1 MFPVTLFK
9 IRVSAQFTIC
19 DQLRLRTPT
28 QLYSTGT
35 SRESS
40 PFSFLFRFYWVFEA
54 RTCVCVCVCVLECA
68 SKSVCVCVSVG
79 RWFGEWICAC
89 QVCEGTV
96 ASLSIHDSDSST
108 NHEYLINQP
117 TNPST
122 NHHVCLFLSSLLL
135 STQTK
140 LCRILFYPF
149 SSLLQPE
156 ESDQIE

>member
-54 RTCVCVCVCVLECA
+54 RTCVCVCVLECA
-68 SKSVCVCVSVG
+68 SKSVCVCVCLLVG
-79 RWFGEWICAC
+79 GLESGFVPVKFVRAPSL
-89 QVCEGTV
+89 VCRFTI
-96 ASLSIHDSDSST
+96 LTPPPIT
-108 NHEYLINQP
+108 N
-117 TNPST
+117 T
-122 NHHVCLFLSSLLL
+122 
-135 STQTK
+135 
-140 LCRILFYPF
+140 
-149 SSLLQPE
+149 
-156 ESDQIE
+156 